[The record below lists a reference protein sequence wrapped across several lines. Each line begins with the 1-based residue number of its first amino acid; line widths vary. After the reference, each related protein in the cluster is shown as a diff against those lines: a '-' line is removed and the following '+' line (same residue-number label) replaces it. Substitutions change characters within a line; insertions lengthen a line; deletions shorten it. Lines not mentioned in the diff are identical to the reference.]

1 MKEKLIEEVKKYGM
15 DAQIVGDRLV
25 IYTNGNTK
33 TDCYLL
39 NVLLYGNVYGSDRI
53 QEPV

>member
-25 IYTNGNTK
+25 ICTNGTTK

-39 NVLLYGNVYGSDRI
+39 NALLYGNVYGSDGI
-53 QEPV
+53 QESV

>member
-1 MKEKLIEEVKKYGM
+1 MKKKLIEEIKKYGM
-15 DAQIVGDRLV
+15 DAQVVGDRLV
-25 IYTNGNTK
+25 ICTNGTTK

-39 NVLLYGNVYGSDRI
+39 NALLYGNVYGADGI